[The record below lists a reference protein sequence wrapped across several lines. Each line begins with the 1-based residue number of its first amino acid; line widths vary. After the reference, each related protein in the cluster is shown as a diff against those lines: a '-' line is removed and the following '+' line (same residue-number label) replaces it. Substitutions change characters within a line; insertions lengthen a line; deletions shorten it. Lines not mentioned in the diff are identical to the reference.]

1 MQYEKIIDLSILE
14 ECGSVNAAAKKM
26 FMTPSGLSKKIK
38 ALEDEFGVTLFER
51 DCKGCKLN
59 ENGKL
64 VLEYSRKINELIDE
78 CKRKINGEDILKIR
92 VGFSFLYDRSLFY
105 RIQEKS
111 KSLDEKIELIPVPLD
126 DVFYNG
132 SIKDMLSIINSKVD
146 IILDIKGNS
155 YSEIYTALPFAENK
169 ICFLVPKGHKLY
181 NKQSIKIE
189 DISDLK
195 ILKLEDGIYDSADDV
210 IDFIKKRC
218 KNIEFEQLDD
228 SYADIGTHCR
238 ENNLIFLCLDSYKS
252 IEPYEK
258 IIPLDF
264 TNPIPFCIF
273 YRNDSKPDLIKAVH
287 NIYNS
292 IIY

>member
-92 VGFSFLYDRSLFY
+92 VGFSFLHDRSLFY

-181 NKQSIKIE
+181 NKQSIKTE